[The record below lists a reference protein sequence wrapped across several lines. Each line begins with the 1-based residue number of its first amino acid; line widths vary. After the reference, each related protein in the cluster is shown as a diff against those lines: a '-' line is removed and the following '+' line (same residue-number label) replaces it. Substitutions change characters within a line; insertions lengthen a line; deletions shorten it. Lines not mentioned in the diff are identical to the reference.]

1 MVAQRVV
8 AGASAVIFALV
19 ALMAHLLVG
28 MHDSAAP
35 VVLDVPP
42 RLMLDF
48 DQARTQGD
56 AALAELKLIDAEAG
70 LGLVKQ
76 GANLTGDLRGVVLI
90 PVNDSRLSGQV
101 VERYENDPAKVV
113 GTDAWSYTTVS
124 GAYFVTGDRSAIP
137 DAVERL
143 ARLGVLVEQNDTTL
157 RDGVDSLVRVRGLLL
172 AFVTAC
178 VLLVT
183 LVLYWLAVKSRR
195 RALGVLAGTPV
206 SRIQVHDLGQLMIL
220 VVGVWLPVA
229 AVASATVGI
238 WRGWAFVPVF
248 GQYLLVLALLMLV
261 VTLAAALVMSAMA
274 VPSPS
279 LIARRAPATLGVRRA
294 ASAIKVVVFVLVLL
308 MIGPAWTTLG
318 QAATQAEQL
327 QRWEELA
334 DYAAVVFPD
343 AAEGDIQRIMKPF
356 GQLVRDAERDQPLL
370 FSETFLPAEGV
381 PEIEG
386 PKEFEDFLDHRWVGI
401 SLVNSAWLEV
411 AVAGDRDHLVEVPA
425 SDLPP
430 AFQGELRSWFD
441 QVWGLPGAAP
451 EQTVSSLRFL
461 SPSKG
466 TVPVVGVGG
475 ELDYRDDVLLVVVPH
490 LGGTLNDS
498 TLLNASTRRGL
509 LFRGVDETQRRVE
522 AAGLAK
528 DVKVQYAAEQ
538 GMLAAQVAT
547 YEAWL
552 GTASIIGLSLALG
565 IAAMISAY
573 VEMLLQAKNDFA
585 RRLTGQRWLRVLS
598 GRVVPEVALGSGLAL
613 GVALLQPPG
622 QVLPVV
628 VTALVLLGASPLAH
642 VLAGRRGFADVVA
655 RKL

>member
-1 MVAQRVV
+1 VV
-8 AGASAVIFALV
+8 AVASAVIFALV

-28 MHDSAAP
+28 MHDRAAP
-35 VVLDVPP
+35 VVLDAPP

-48 DQARTQGD
+48 SSARSQGD
-56 AALAELKLIDAEAG
+56 AALAELKLIDVDAG

-90 PVNDSRLSGQV
+90 PLNDSTLTGQV
-101 VERYENDPAKVV
+101 VQRYEDAAAKVV
-113 GTDAWSYTTVS
+113 GTDAWTYTTVS
-124 GAYFVTGDRSAIP
+124 GAYYVTGDRSAIP

-143 ARLGVLVEQNDTTL
+143 VGQGVLVERSDTSL
-157 RDGVDSLVRVRGLLL
+157 RDGVDSLVRVRGMLL

-195 RALGVLAGTPV
+195 RALSVLAGTPV

-220 VVGVWLPVA
+220 VVGMWLPVA
-229 AVASATVGI
+229 VVASVAVGV

-248 GQYLLVLALLMLV
+248 AQYLLVLALLMLM
-261 VTLAAALVMSAMA
+261 VTLAAALVMSAA
-274 VPSPS
+274 SIPSPS

-308 MIGPAWTTLG
+308 MIGPAWTALG

-327 QRWEELA
+327 KRWEELA

-343 AAEGDIQRIMKPF
+343 ASEGDIQRIMKPF
-356 GQLVRDAERDQPLL
+356 GQLVRDAERDQQLL

-386 PKEFEDFLDHRWVGI
+386 AMEFEDFLDHRWVGI
-401 SLVNSAWLEV
+401 SLVNSGWLEV
-411 AVAGDRDHLVEVPA
+411 AVGADADNLVDVPSSELPRDFL
-425 SDLPP
+425 
-430 AFQGELRSWFD
+430 GELRSWFD
-441 QVWGLPGAAP
+441 PVWGLPDASA
-451 EQTVSSLRFL
+451 EQTVGGLRFL
-461 SPSKG
+461 SPSRG

-475 ELDYRDDVLLVVVPH
+475 ELDYRDDVLLVVVPD
-490 LGGTLNDS
+490 LAGTFNDD
-498 TLLNASTRRGL
+498 TLLNASTGRGL
-509 LFRGVDETQRRVE
+509 LFRGIDQTQRRVE

-552 GTASIIGLSLALG
+552 GTASIIGLGLALG

-573 VEMLLQAKNDFA
+573 VEMLLQAKNDFV
-585 RRLTGQRWLRVLS
+585 RRLSGQPWLRVLS
-598 GRVVPEVALGSGLAL
+598 GRVVPEAAFGGGLAIVML
-613 GVALLQPPG
+613 LLQPPG
-622 QVLPVV
+622 QLLAVA
-628 VTALVLLGASPLAH
+628 VTALVVLAASPLAH